1 MHEFF
6 RNIIEQCA
14 EKNFLKGVCRKYHYG
29 REDMELLAKVAGKI
43 RPLMLKQAVWEHRIF
58 QSISHEDF
66 SEAVMTLG
74 SDIDMLQEEYLKQ
87 GLLSE
92 AYMIEALG
100 SEVLLAGY
108 QAYNRWVADNTALHV
123 ARYHFIGSE
132 EKYPPECLPELLE
145 RLGVPVTCNA
155 AFCMLPKKSVA
166 FIAELTEDKE
176 VQCAGIC
183 VGCSSK
189 DCPNR
194 MASTGGM
201 RAMDMTDMPMPYGYA
216 RIFGKEYL

>member
-6 RNIIEQCA
+6 SDIIEQCA

-29 REDMELLAKVAGKI
+29 GEDMELLAKVAGEM
-43 RPLMLKQAVWEHRIF
+43 RPLMLQQAVWEHRMF
-58 QSISHEDF
+58 KRTLHEEF
-66 SEAVMTLG
+66 AETVMTLG
-74 SDIDMLQEEYLKQ
+74 SDIDVLQEEYLKK

-100 SEVLLAGY
+100 SELLLEGY
-108 QAYNRWVADNTALHV
+108 GAYNRWIAENTPLHV

-132 EKYPPECLPELLE
+132 EAYPPEYIPGLLE
-145 RLGVPVTCNA
+145 RLKVPVVCNA

-166 FIAELTEDKE
+166 FIAQLTEDKE
-176 VQCAGIC
+176 VRCEGIC
-183 VGCSSK
+183 MGCNSK

-194 MASTGGM
+194 MASTGGRRM
-201 RAMDMTDMPMPYGYA
+201 LDMTDRPMPYGYA